1 MITLLYFS
9 GKFSNNTYHK
19 VYLIGSKA
27 MLNVV
32 NIEQLLSIDSF
43 VFFYFFKSLSPPLV
57 VVFVLRIQ
65 LKFFV

>member
-32 NIEQLLSIDSF
+32 NIEQLLSIDF
-43 VFFYFFKSLSPPLV
+43 LFFYFFKSLSPPLV

-65 LKFFV
+65 LKKFV

>member
-32 NIEQLLSIDSF
+32 NIEQLLSIDF
-43 VFFYFFKSLSPPLV
+43 LFFYFLKSLSPPLV

-65 LKFFV
+65 LKNFV